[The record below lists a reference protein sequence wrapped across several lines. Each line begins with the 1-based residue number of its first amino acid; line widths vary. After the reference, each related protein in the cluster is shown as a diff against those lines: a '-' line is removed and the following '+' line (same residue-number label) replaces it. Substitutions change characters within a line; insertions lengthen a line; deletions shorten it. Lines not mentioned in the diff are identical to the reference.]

1 MTVPNPFSLDGMAV
15 FVTGAANG
23 MGSGVCRVLHDAG
36 AALVLT
42 GRDLEALGALS
53 ADLPGSVVLRCD
65 VTDETS
71 VAEAVAA
78 ACAAFPSHRWGLA
91 NVAGGTGPGGKTVWE
106 HSLAEVEEI
115 FAVNVYGPFLT
126 MKHFLPVMIAARAG
140 AVVNVGGT
148 FGFKGAPMSSA
159 YGATKW
165 ALRGF
170 THTAALEAGPF
181 GVRVNSVNPGGVDGP
196 RLRRQLAEAAERSGA
211 DAGQLYD
218 DFAARSALGR
228 MSSDTDV
235 ANAVLFLL
243 SDAAGNITGQDLVV
257 DGGTVV

>member
-1 MTVPNPFSLDGMAV
+1 LPNKFSLDGMAV

-23 MGSGVCRVLHDAG
+23 MGAAVSRVLHEAG
-36 AALVLT
+36 AAVVLS
-42 GRDLEALGALS
+42 GRDLAALDAVA
-53 ADLPGSVVLRCD
+53 ADLHGSLVVPCD
-65 VTDETS
+65 VTEEAS
-71 VAEAVAA
+71 VAGAVATA
-78 ACAAFPSHRWGLA
+78 LAAFPRHRWGLA
-91 NVAGGTGPGGKTVWE
+91 NVAGGTGPGGKTTWE
-106 HSLAEVEEI
+106 HTLRDVEEI

-126 MKHFLPVMIAARAG
+126 MRHFLPVMIEARAG

-170 THTAALEAGPF
+170 THTAAIEAGRY
-181 GVRVNSVNPGGVDGP
+181 GVRVNSVNPGGVEGP
-196 RLRRQLAEAAERSGA
+196 RLRRQLAEAAARSGQ
-211 DAGQLYD
+211 DPQKLYD

-228 MSSDTDV
+228 MSTDV
-235 ANAVLFLL
+235 DVGNAVLFLL
-243 SDAAGNITGQDLVV
+243 SDAAGNITGQDLLV

>member
-1 MTVPNPFSLDGMAV
+1 LPNPFNLDGMAV

-23 MGSGVCRVLHDAG
+23 MGAGICRVLHEAG
-36 AALVLT
+36 ANLVLA
-42 GRDLEALGALS
+42 GRDVAALNAVSEDLE
-53 ADLPGSVVLRCD
+53 GSVVVACD

-71 VAEAVAA
+71 VAEAVARSLGV
-78 ACAAFPSHRWGLA
+78 FETGRWGLA
-91 NVAGGTGPGGKTVWE
+91 NVAGGTGPGGKTTWE
-106 HSLAEVEEI
+106 HTLAEVEEI

-126 MKHFLPVMIAARAG
+126 MRHFLPVMIAARGG

-148 FGFKGAPMSSA
+148 FGFKGAPLSSA

-170 THTAALEAGPF
+170 THSAALEAGRY

-196 RLRRQLAEAAERSGA
+196 RLRRQLAEAAERSGE
-211 DAGQLYD
+211 DAQKLYD

-228 MSSDTDV
+228 MSTDIDV

-243 SDAAGNITGQDLVV
+243 SDAAGNITGQDLLV

>member
-1 MTVPNPFSLDGMAV
+1 MAV

-23 MGSGVCRVLHDAG
+23 MGAGVSRVLHEAG
-36 AALVLT
+36 ATVVLS
-42 GRDLEALGALS
+42 GRDVSALEAVA
-53 ADLPGSVVLRCD
+53 AELPGSHVVPCD
-65 VTDETS
+65 VTDEDS
-71 VAEAVAA
+71 VVGAVVAA
-78 ACAAFPSHRWGLA
+78 QEACPDHLWGLA

-106 HSLAEVEEI
+106 HTLKDVEEI
-115 FAVNVYGPFLT
+115 FAINVYGPFLT
-126 MKHFLPVMIAARAG
+126 MKHFLPVMIAAGTG

-148 FGFKGAPMSSA
+148 FGFKGAAMSSA

-170 THTAALEAGPF
+170 THTAALEAGPH

-196 RLRRQLAEAAERSGA
+196 RLRRQLGEAAERSGVPY
-211 DAGQLYD
+211 QKLYD
-218 DFAARSALGR
+218 DFAGRSALNK
-228 MSSDTDV
+228 MSTDIDV

-243 SDAAGNITGQDLVV
+243 SDAAGNITGQDILV

>member
-1 MTVPNPFSLDGMAV
+1 MNQFSLDGMAV
-15 FVTGAANG
+15 FITGAANG
-23 MGSGVCRVLHDAG
+23 MGAGISRVLHDAG
-36 AALVLT
+36 ATVVLT
-42 GRDLEALGALS
+42 GRDIAALDALAETLPGAL
-53 ADLPGSVVLRCD
+53 VLSCD
-65 VTDETS
+65 VTDEAS
-71 VAEAVAA
+71 VVAA
-78 ACAAFPSHRWGLA
+78 IGAARESVPAERWGLA
-91 NVAGGTGPGGKTVWE
+91 NVAGGTGPDGKTTWE
-106 HSLAEVEEI
+106 HSLEEVEEI

-126 MKHFLPVMIAARAG
+126 MKHFLPHMIAAKGG

-148 FGFKGAPMSSA
+148 FGFRGARLSSA

-170 THTAALEAGPF
+170 THTAALEAGPH

-196 RLRRQLAEAAERSGA
+196 RLQRQLGDAADRMGLDFA
-211 DAGQLYD
+211 KVYG

-228 MSSDTDV
+228 MSTDRDV

-243 SDAAGNITGQDLVV
+243 SDAASNITGQDLLV